1 MVNNLTIEKVKKLFP
16 RKIEPE
22 LKKILFSN
30 EILVLTGSRQVGKT
44 SLCLRLIHYLL
55 NEKKV
60 PEKQIIYLDLEFPNV
75 LSEVNNLY
83 GEDFLDYLKAHDAD
97 TKKKTFVFIDE
108 VHYLDN
114 PSSFLKV
121 LHDHFPTIK
130 LIVSGSSSLE
140 IKRKFKET
148 LTGRKKVFEITPLD
162 FEEFLSFKKSVLEER
177 KKNISFRKIIS
188 QGKLPDL
195 KELKFLYNDF
205 KKEFLEFLTFGGYP
219 GVVLKKTKEE
229 KISTLYEIYSSYIH
243 KDIRNFAQI
252 ENVNAFNRLVELLAN
267 QIGNLLNF
275 SELTTILGISRPT
288 LENYLFLLEQTF
300 VITLLRPFFT
310 NRRQEIVK
318 STKVFFNDTGLRNG
332 LVRNFDS
339 LERRIDKGYI
349 LENKVFTEIKKNLH
363 LTEEPLYWRTKT
375 KSEVDFI
382 LRGKDILPIEA
393 KSVIKK
399 QIPSGLRAFIEK
411 YKCPSA
417 IIVNENLF
425 DSLTLGKT
433 KVYFLPFWAF

>member
-1 MVNNLTIEKVKKLFP
+1 MVKTTLGEKARNLFP
-16 RKIEPE
+16 RKVE
-22 LKKILFSN
+22 LKLKKALFTD

-44 SLCLRLIHYLL
+44 SLCLRLIYYLL

-60 PEKQIIYLDLEFPNV
+60 PQEQIVYLDLEFPNV
-75 LSEVNNLY
+75 FSEVNNLY
-83 GEDFLDYLKAHDAD
+83 GEDFLDYLKAHNVD

-162 FEEFLSFKKSVLEER
+162 FEEFLSFKKSALEKR
-177 KKNISFRKIIS
+177 KKDIAFRNIVC

-205 KKEFLEFLTFGGYP
+205 KKEFQEFVTFGGYP
-219 GVVLKKTKEE
+219 GVVLKETKEE
-229 KISTLYEIYSSYIH
+229 KISLLYEIYSSYIH

-267 QIGNLLNF
+267 QIGNLINL

-318 STKVFFNDTGLRNG
+318 STKVFFNDAGLRNS
-332 LVRNFDS
+332 LVRNFDF
-339 LERRIDKGYI
+339 LARRIDKGC
-349 LENKVFTEIKKNLH
+349 LSENVVFTEIKKNLD
-363 LTEEPLYWRTKT
+363 LTEELLYWRTKT
-375 KSEVDFI
+375 KSEVDFV
-382 LRGKDILPIEA
+382 LRGKETLPIEV
-393 KSVIKK
+393 KSVVKK
-399 QIPSGLRAFIEK
+399 QVPSGLRAFIER

-417 IIVNENLF
+417 IIINENLF
-425 DSLTLGKT
+425 DTLKLGKT
-433 KVYFLPFWAF
+433 KIYFLPFWAL

>member
-1 MVNNLTIEKVKKLFP
+1 MVNNTLIEKAKKLLP
-16 RKIEPE
+16 RKIETK
-22 LKKILFSN
+22 LKRVLFN
-30 EILVLTGSRQVGKT
+30 AEILVLTGSRQVGKT
-44 SLCLRLIHYLL
+44 SLCLRLIYYLL

-60 PEKQIIYLDLEFPNV
+60 PREQIVYLDLEFLNV

-83 GEDFLDYLKAHDAD
+83 GEDFLDYLKAHNVN
-97 TKKKTFVFIDE
+97 TKKQSFVFIDE

-148 LTGRKKVFEITPLD
+148 LTGRKQVFEITPLD
-162 FEEFLSFKKSVLEER
+162 FEEFLSFKKSLLEKR
-177 KKNISFRKIIS
+177 KKNISFQNIIS
-188 QGKLPDL
+188 LGKLPDF
-195 KELKFLYNDF
+195 KELKFLHNDF
-205 KKEFLEFLTFGGYP
+205 KKEFSEFVTFGGYP
-219 GVVLKKTKEE
+219 GVVLKETKEE
-229 KISTLYEIYSSYIH
+229 KISALYEIYSSYIR

-267 QIGNLLNF
+267 QIGNLLNL
-275 SELTTILGISRPT
+275 SELTIILGISRPT

-318 STKVFFNDTGLRNG
+318 STKVFFNDTGLRNS
-332 LVRNFDS
+332 LVRNFDF

-349 LENKVFTEIKKNLH
+349 SENVVFTEIKKNLD
-363 LTEEPLYWRTKT
+363 LTEELLYWRTKA

-382 LRGKDILPIEA
+382 LRGKDILPIEVKA
-393 KSVIKK
+393 VIKK

-411 YKCPSA
+411 YKCSLA
-417 IIVNENLF
+417 IIANENLF
-425 DSLTLGKT
+425 DSLNLGKT
-433 KVYFLPFWAF
+433 KIYFLPFWTF